1 MLEIKD
7 LHVAVEGKQILHGV
21 TITVKDGERVALMG
35 PNGSGKSTLAY
46 TLMGH
51 PKYVVTAGA
60 ITFNGE
66 DVLAMEPDE
75 RSRKGLFLSFQ
86 YPASIS
92 GVTLANFLR
101 QALLAHGKRL
111 SIPAFRK
118 ELTKH
123 MGELGI
129 DAAFAERYLNEGFSG
144 GEKKRAE
151 ILQLSMLQPK
161 IAVLDETDSGL
172 DIDAIRIVAEGVNT
186 AHAAN
191 PVMSTLIITHY
202 QRILHY
208 LKPDTVY
215 VLARGKIVKQGGA
228 ELVAELEKKGYGWI
242 TGEL

>member
-7 LHVAVEGKQILHGV
+7 LHVEIDGKPILKGV
-21 TITVKDGERVALMG
+21 TLTINDGERVALMG

-46 TLMGH
+46 ALMGH
-51 PKYVVTAGA
+51 PKYVVTKGS

-66 DVLAMEPDE
+66 DVVAMEADE

-101 QALLAHGKRL
+101 QALISHGKRL

-118 ELTKH
+118 ELQEK
-123 MGELGI
+123 MQSLGI
-129 DAAFAERYLNEGFSG
+129 DPAFGDRYLNEGFSG

-151 ILQLSMLQPK
+151 ILQLSMLQPALA
-161 IAVLDETDSGL
+161 ILDETDSGL
-172 DIDAIRIVAEGVNT
+172 DIDAIRIVAQGVNDV
-186 AHAAN
+186 HAQN
-191 PVMSTLIITHY
+191 KQMSSLVITHY

-208 LKPDTVY
+208 LQPDTVY
-215 VLARGKIVKQGGA
+215 VLSRGQIIRKGGK
-228 ELVAELEKKGYGWI
+228 ELVEELEKKGYGWI
-242 TGEL
+242 TGEM

>member
-7 LHVAVEGKQILHGV
+7 LHVEVEGKKILNGL
-21 TITVKDGERVALMG
+21 TLTVHDGERVALMG

-51 PKYVVTAGA
+51 PKYVVTSGS
-60 ITFNGE
+60 ITFNGK

-75 RSRKGLFLSFQ
+75 RSREGLFLSFQ

-92 GVTLANFLR
+92 GVTLSNFLR
-101 QALLAHGKRL
+101 QALISHGKRM

-118 ELTKH
+118 ELTKE
-123 MGELGI
+123 MEQLGI
-129 DAAFAERYLNEGFSG
+129 NSAFADRYLNEGFSG

-151 ILQLSMLQPK
+151 ILQLSMLKPK
-161 IAVLDETDSGL
+161 LAILDETDSGL
-172 DIDAIRIVAEGVNT
+172 DIDAIRVVAEGVNKV
-186 AHAAN
+186 HADN
-191 PVMSTLIITHY
+191 QHMSTLIITHY

-208 LKPDTVY
+208 LQPDTVH
-215 VLARGKIVKQGGA
+215 VLHQGKIIKSGKQ
-228 ELVAELEKKGYGWI
+228 ELVEQLERKGYGWI